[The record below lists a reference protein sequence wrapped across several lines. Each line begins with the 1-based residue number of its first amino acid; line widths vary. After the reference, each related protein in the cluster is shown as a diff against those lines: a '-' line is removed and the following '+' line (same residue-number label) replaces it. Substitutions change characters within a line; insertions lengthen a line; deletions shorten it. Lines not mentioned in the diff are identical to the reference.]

1 MRLLL
6 CLAAAVA
13 APRDAAPPSLQRE
26 PPRDAET
33 PSLRRREPS
42 SLDVV
47 VAGTLGSMVGEV
59 ISYPIDQV
67 KTQCLT
73 QGSSFLVAATTLARQ
88 RGVRGVFAGLPSPL
102 VGAFFVKS
110 TVFGAREFWKAVLRR
125 LGVAR
130 GAGALSAFG
139 AGAVASLVVAPVE
152 RVKIVVQ
159 LDGGASAG
167 TQATALR
174 LWRTGAL
181 FLGVGATFWRE
192 APQYAAYFSIYES
205 SRPRLSA
212 ALAGALAGALSWLMV
227 LPVDAAKTMVQGGLA
242 PRFLPALKTA
252 CRDPARLLNGAA
264 PTVMRA
270 LVKHGAVFAAYEA
283 ILRLLAHEPI
293 GPRGRLALLDDARH
307 EPRRRRRVRPAGRLE
322 LGGRA
327 GRRLRL

>member
-1 MRLLL
+1 MDCSSVRLLL
-6 CLAAAVA
+6 CLAIAVA
-13 APRDAAPPSLQRE
+13 APAQREPPRPPRDAAPPSLQ
-26 PPRDAET
+26 
-33 PSLRRREPS
+33 RREPS

-174 LWRTGAL
+174 LWRAGAL

-283 ILRLLAHEPI
+283 ILRLLAHEPK
-293 GPRGRLALLDDARH
+293 
-307 EPRRRRRVRPAGRLE
+307 E
-322 LGGRA
+322 L
-327 GRRLRL
+327 

>member
-1 MRLLL
+1 MQWQAVHLRPDFATSKMCSMRLLL
-6 CLAAAVA
+6 CLTTAVA
-13 APRDAAPPSLQRE
+13 APRDAAPPSLQ
-26 PPRDAET
+26 
-33 PSLRRREPS
+33 RREPS

-110 TVFGAREFWKAVLRR
+110 TVFGAREFWKAALRR

-212 ALAGALAGALSWLMV
+212 ALAGALSWLMV

-283 ILRLLAHEPI
+283 ILRVLAHEPK
-293 GPRGRLALLDDARH
+293 
-307 EPRRRRRVRPAGRLE
+307 E
-322 LGGRA
+322 L
-327 GRRLRL
+327 